1 MRSRGLRFG
10 AAELNLKGGK
20 SLGKHC
26 RLLGFFLTFTHTL
39 LLPVFY
45 FCDVLFLSLYLSFSL
60 SRSPSPFSL
69 ILFLLHFSP
78 CFALFIFLSLSLS
91 LSLNLFL
98 FWFFFLISVL
108 LFLYQSLFSLFLSF
122 TLTYLLSSRTH
133 SLSFPPLATLS
144 LALCRSPNLSLARDL
159 RVI

>member
-45 FCDVLFLSLYLSFSL
+45 FCDVLFLSLYLSLSL
-60 SRSPSPFSL
+60 VHLHPFLSFF
-69 ILFLLHFSP
+69 FLLHFSP

-98 FWFFFLISVL
+98 FWFFFCISVL